1 MFSSKTLTV
10 SLFTKENKWT
20 SRKLSGKSREMRK
33 GRGKGEGGRGGGFLA
48 IDQHTICRSGW
59 LVLCFIN
66 QHNL

>member
-33 GRGKGEGGRGGGFLA
+33 GRGKGEGGRGGGF
-48 IDQHTICRSGW
+48 SSP
-59 LVLCFIN
+59 
-66 QHNL
+66 

>member
-33 GRGKGEGGRGGGFLA
+33 GRGKGEGGRGEGGGF
-48 IDQHTICRSGW
+48 SSP
-59 LVLCFIN
+59 
-66 QHNL
+66 